1 MKKLK
6 LFGFLLSSLVIILM
20 TGCQKEPST
29 SFSMSKTSIKVGET
43 VSFTNTTSDG
53 DSYEWSFGDGQTS
66 TSASPTHTFNTAG
79 TFTIT
84 LTAYSKNGKKKDKA
98 TATLTVIQTTDL
110 ALTVYFNG
118 ETNTVD
124 DCLVQLF
131 TTQTDWDNYTNVV
144 VYGNTDYNGQ
154 ITFTDLQP
162 IVYYV
167 DAYREGYSGSG
178 YYSNWDLGYI
188 TNSLVANT
196 INYYNIYVE
205 YTAKKSGSKL
215 YKIVKVEPTFPGDEN
230 AESNIMN
237 VKRKNFKIEVS
248 GNELKK

>member
-1 MKKLK
+1 MKHIKHFGI
-6 LFGFLLSSLVIILM
+6 LFSSFVLILM
-20 TGCQKEPST
+20 SSCQKEPST
-29 SFSMSKTSIKVGET
+29 SFTMSKTSIKVGET

-66 TSASPTHTFNTAG
+66 TSASPTQTYNSAG

-110 ALTVYFNG
+110 AINVFIDGTI
-118 ETNTVD
+118 TTVD
-124 DCLVQLF
+124 ACLMQLF

-144 VYGNTDYNGQ
+144 VSGNTDYNGQ

-167 DAYREGYSGSG
+167 GAFREGYSGSG
-178 YYSNWDLGYI
+178 FYSNWNLGYL
-188 TNSLVANT
+188 TNSLFANT

-205 YTAKKSGSKL
+205 YTAKKDGTKS
-215 YKIVKVEPTFPGDEN
+215 YKIVKVEPSFPGDEN
-230 AESNIMN
+230 VESSIVNH
-237 VKRKNFKIEVS
+237 KRKNIIIEAS